1 MSKQEFIQTPTFG
14 KFAAIYVRVSQYEFS
29 RDFKGQKQL
38 RQSVITQKQD
48 AINYC
53 QDKGWSYRIYDQD
66 SELSGSM
73 LPDAEKGRKDLARLL
88 KDIECGLIHTVV
100 CRDIRRISRNTLLLT
115 KLIHEHFIPHGV
127 NLISLSENIDIST
140 SYGRMFVSIMGE
152 FAQIELHY
160 HKTMGKRS
168 IMAKLE
174 EGRLATHPYCYGY
187 KFYTRN
193 HPEIV
198 EEEATVIKKLFELK
212 AYEKYTLGQLERFLI
227 ENKIPTKVKGK
238 WRKTTIVRILTN
250 FRYTG
255 KVRFKGQV
263 YNSPYPVI
271 IEEEL
276 FNKAQSELEKN
287 KIHRERKKRRNH
299 LLTGILK
306 CPICMKKQAEDKSIS
321 VNFIHQNRGTPGVSG
336 ELLEYFYCG
345 NPHPTVPKF
354 QGVGLQNNKIEQFVE
369 DFFQVFNVDKYLE
382 ITFEEAELKEQLETE
397 LRTGE
402 EKLAEIKASLET
414 TSKRFIEEDLSVQ
427 DLAPILEK
435 QKNLKHQLLLRAK
448 EIKAELERINSVKL
462 REQLKRLKKWRSL
475 DFPEKRSLLKAVLS
489 GILVYT
495 DKLVIIIHSKEKYPL
510 TVPFIQK
517 WNRVGTDLPFLNFKD
532 RKWNVSVMTEGIL
545 FLGDRIFLRRF
556 FARYGRIFITRA
568 GFYKLTENP
577 MLRTTRLN
585 KNRKTM
591 KK

>member
-115 KLIHEHFIPHGV
+115 KLIHEHFIPYGV

-227 ENKIPTKVKGK
+227 ENIDA
-238 WRKTTIVRILTN
+238 TIIAQMPKMR
-250 FRYTG
+250 
-255 KVRFKGQV
+255 
-263 YNSPYPVI
+263 PYI
-271 IEEEL
+271 D
-276 FNKAQSELEKN
+276 QM
-287 KIHRERKKRRNH
+287 RRNIADTLELDLSQVNVKATTEEGLGFTGTGEGISAQAIC
-299 LLTGILK
+299 LLTT
-306 CPICMKKQAEDKSIS
+306 PAEAYS
-321 VNFIHQNRGTPGVSG
+321 R
-336 ELLEYFYCG
+336 
-345 NPHPTVPKF
+345 
-354 QGVGLQNNKIEQFVE
+354 
-369 DFFQVFNVDKYLE
+369 NVTY
-382 ITFEEAELKEQLETE
+382 Q
-397 LRTGE
+397 TGE
-402 EKLAEIKASLET
+402 EA
-414 TSKRFIEEDLSVQ
+414 VQ
-427 DLAPILEK
+427 
-435 QKNLKHQLLLRAK
+435 
-448 EIKAELERINSVKL
+448 
-462 REQLKRLKKWRSL
+462 
-475 DFPEKRSLLKAVLS
+475 S
-489 GILVYT
+489 GNGCGGC
-495 DKLVIIIHSKEKYPL
+495 SGCPGGG
-510 TVPFIQK
+510 Q
-517 WNRVGTDLPFLNFKD
+517 
-532 RKWNVSVMTEGIL
+532 
-545 FLGDRIFLRRF
+545 
-556 FARYGRIFITRA
+556 
-568 GFYKLTENP
+568 
-577 MLRTTRLN
+577 
-585 KNRKTM
+585 
-591 KK
+591 